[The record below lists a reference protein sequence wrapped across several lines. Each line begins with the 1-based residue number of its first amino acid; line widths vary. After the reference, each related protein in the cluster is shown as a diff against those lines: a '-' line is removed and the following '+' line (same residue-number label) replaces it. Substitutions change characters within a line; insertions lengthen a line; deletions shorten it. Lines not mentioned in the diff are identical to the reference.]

1 MKIDLRS
8 DTVTKPTE
16 EMKKAMYDAELGDDV
31 YEDDPTV
38 NKLQE
43 LAAEKTGKE
52 AALLV
57 SSGTMSN
64 LVAILSL
71 AQRGDEAIL
80 GDKSHIFSSEAN
92 GASVLGGVSL
102 RPVKN
107 QDDGSIEFNDIE
119 NAINPIDPHKTKSS
133 ILCLEN
139 THNMTGGQPLSP
151 TQISELSDFGRSFN
165 LTIHLDGARIFN
177 SAVALKVDL
186 RDLTKSVDTIGFCL
200 SKGLSCP
207 IGSVICGPN
216 DFIIEA
222 KRWRKMLGGGM
233 RQAGVFAAAG
243 IVGLNSMIDRME
255 EDHENARKLAF
266 GLSEF
271 SQIIIDPERIKTNI
285 VRFDLK
291 EMDSDD
297 FASRLRK
304 NGVLING
311 SVKSKSLRMVTH
323 YGIISED
330 IDYTIEQ
337 VSKIIN

>member
-1 MKIDLRS
+1 MKIDFRS
-8 DTVTKPTE
+8 DTVTKPSK
-16 EMKKAMYDAELGDDV
+16 EMKKAMYEAELGDDV
-31 YEDDPTV
+31 YGDDPTV
-38 NKLQE
+38 NSLQE

-52 AALLV
+52 SALLV

-64 LVAILSL
+64 LVAILAL
-71 AQRGDEAIL
+71 AQRGDEAIV
-80 GDKSHIFSSEAN
+80 GDKSHIFLNEAS

-107 QDDGSIEFNDIE
+107 QDDGSIEFDDIE
-119 NAINPIDPHKTKSS
+119 NSINPIDPHKTKSS

-139 THNMTGGQPLSP
+139 THNLTGGQPLSP
-151 TQISELSDFGRSFN
+151 TQISELSNFGRKFN
-165 LTIHLDGARIFN
+165 LNIHLDGARIFN

-186 RDLTKSVDTIGFCL
+186 IDLTKSVDTIGFCL

-216 DFIIEA
+216 DFIEEA

-255 EDHENARKLAF
+255 EDHQNAKKLAF

-271 SQIIIDPERIKTNI
+271 SEIIIDPNNIKTNI
-285 VRFDLK
+285 VRFDLNK
-291 EMDSDD
+291 MDSD
-297 FASRLRK
+297 FFVSKLRE
-304 NGVLING
+304 NGVLVNG
-311 SVKSKSLRMVTH
+311 SMKTKNLRMVTH